1 MKCMAC
7 GSTALVEGHLQGE
20 DASRIGF
27 QPTDATAF
35 KRMFGLGRRSVRAYG
50 CIRCKHLQF
59 AIEFTEQDLER
70 YLKFEGQQ
78 PGVLER
84 ISSEEGGSQE

>member
-1 MKCMAC
+1 MKCAAC

-27 QPTDATAF
+27 QPSDATVFRRIFA
-35 KRMFGLGRRSVRAYG
+35 LGRRTVRAYG
-50 CIRCKHLQF
+50 CIRCHHLQF
-59 AIEFTEQDLER
+59 AVEFTAQDVDR
-70 YLKFEGQQ
+70 YQEFEGEQ

-84 ISSEEGGSQE
+84 INTERDAG